1 MALTAALL
9 HSPST
14 HNRAEG
20 GARSAFSFGNF
31 KKWSLNFMR
40 SRDEEMQT
48 KRHTFGAHSILP
60 NRLKD
65 RERGKEPSK
74 IVAAIATLS
83 PAVVTRRLRGG
94 MEAMVEFLP
103 RLPLRHRRHPSSL
116 KRQWRRGRPDSRPHI
131 VGRVEGPSDTQDG
144 GRIEKVEARW
154 GGKAGISTF
163 NIKMK
168 R

>member
-20 GARSAFSFGNF
+20 VRGRRYRLEIQN
-31 KKWSLNFMR
+31 WSLNFRR

-48 KRHTFGAHSILP
+48 KRHISAHSILP

-74 IVAAIATLS
+74 FVAAIATLS
-83 PAVVTRRLRGG
+83 PAVVTLRLRGG

-103 RLPLRHRRHPSSL
+103 RLPLRHRRQRRHPSSL
-116 KRQWRRGRPDSRPHI
+116 KR
-131 VGRVEGPSDTQDG
+131 
-144 GRIEKVEARW
+144 
-154 GGKAGISTF
+154 
-163 NIKMK
+163 
-168 R
+168 